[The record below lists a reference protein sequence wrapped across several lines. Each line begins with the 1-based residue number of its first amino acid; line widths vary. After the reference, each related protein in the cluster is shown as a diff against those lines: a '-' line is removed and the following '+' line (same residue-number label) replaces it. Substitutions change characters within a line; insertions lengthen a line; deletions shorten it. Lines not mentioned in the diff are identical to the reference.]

1 MCVTKHTYKPTSKTT
16 PFTMTYKNNDANF
29 LCLRDIYPQYIIRR
43 LCCHKVLQC
52 VSNMS
57 LLNYVEILTS
67 LNHNIYMKKTLI
79 NFVSYASTSS
89 HFQVF
94 HPYNHH
100 KYVAYTLPSMLSQ
113 KDENYLKVNWV
124 QLGRVNIGYAV
135 SIDMMSL
142 FAHVIDLGPI
152 LDLDDQ

>member
-1 MCVTKHTYKPTSKTT
+1 
-16 PFTMTYKNNDANF
+16 
-29 LCLRDIYPQYIIRR
+29 
-43 LCCHKVLQC
+43 
-52 VSNMS
+52 
-57 LLNYVEILTS
+57 
-67 LNHNIYMKKTLI
+67 MKKTLI
-79 NFVSYASTSS
+79 NFVSYTSTSS

>member
-1 MCVTKHTYKPTSKTT
+1 
-16 PFTMTYKNNDANF
+16 
-29 LCLRDIYPQYIIRR
+29 
-43 LCCHKVLQC
+43 
-52 VSNMS
+52 
-57 LLNYVEILTS
+57 
-67 LNHNIYMKKTLI
+67 
-79 NFVSYASTSS
+79 
-89 HFQVF
+89 
-94 HPYNHH
+94 
-100 KYVAYTLPSMLSQ
+100 MLSQ